1 MNENGMAYIS
11 IKKNQLSIITGKRK
25 RTKQDEEDEED
36 EENRNSDIYNKDQNQ
51 TTTVTA
57 IDASPVFNQP
67 LAIPQG
73 SLFNWRSVV
82 VNDMNEMLVNTL

>member
-1 MNENGMAYIS
+1 MAYIS

-25 RTKQDEEDEED
+25 RTKQDEED

-73 SLFNWRSVV
+73 SLFN
-82 VNDMNEMLVNTL
+82 